1 MQELI
6 VATKN
11 SGKLKEFKQ
20 ILERNGYSIKS
31 LLDYPEIEDIV
42 EDGTTF
48 AENALKKARTIANHF
63 QTAVIADDSGLV
75 VDALDGAP
83 GIYSARYAGEEKSD
97 KKNNEKL
104 LRELE
109 GVPLDKRTA
118 AYVCAIALAYP
129 DGDEVVF
136 EGRCHGIIAKEPL
149 GKNGFG
155 YDPLMYIP
163 EMGRTMAELSPQ
175 EKNQISHRAIALNKL
190 AEYRSEV

>member
-11 SGKLKEFKQ
+11 SGKIKEFKQ
-20 ILERNGYSIKS
+20 ILERKGYTIKS
-31 LLDYPEIEDIV
+31 LLDYPEIEDVV

-48 AENALKKARTIANHF
+48 AENALKKARTIAKHF
-63 QTAVIADDSGLV
+63 QRGVIADDSGLV
-75 VDALDGAP
+75 VDALNGEP
-83 GIYSARYAGEEKSD
+83 GIYSARYAGED
-97 KKNNEKL
+97 KCDKRNNEKL

-118 AYVCAIALAYP
+118 SYVCAIALAYP
-129 DGDEVVF
+129 DGEEVVF
-136 EGRCHGIIAKEPL
+136 EGSCYGIIAKEPS

-175 EKNQISHRAIALNKL
+175 EKNQISHRAMALKKL
-190 AEYRSEV
+190 AEYREEV

>member
-11 SGKLKEFKQ
+11 SGKIKEFKQ
-20 ILERNGYSIKS
+20 ILERKGYTIKS
-31 LLDYPEIEDIV
+31 LLDYPEIEDVV

-48 AENALKKARTIANHF
+48 AENALKKARTIAKHF
-63 QTAVIADDSGLV
+63 QRGVIADDSGLV
-75 VDALDGAP
+75 VDALNGEP
-83 GIYSARYAGEEKSD
+83 GIYSARYAGED
-97 KKNNEKL
+97 KCDKRNNEKL

-118 AYVCAIALAYP
+118 SYVCAIALAYP
-129 DGDEVVF
+129 DGEEVVF
-136 EGRCHGIIAKEPL
+136 EGSCYGIIAKEPS

-163 EMGRTMAELSPQ
+163 EMGLTMAELSPQ
-175 EKNQISHRAIALNKL
+175 EKNQISHRAMALKKL
-190 AEYRSEV
+190 AEYREEV